1 MVTKVCAIAEC
12 RELRFLGSKVIGMHL
27 GQLHYLPLSPGF
39 FSILVALFV
48 IVLILIQLVNL
59 ATPREINDL
68 QTMN

>member
-1 MVTKVCAIAEC
+1 
-12 RELRFLGSKVIGMHL
+12 MHF

>member
-1 MVTKVCAIAEC
+1 
-12 RELRFLGSKVIGMHL
+12 MHL